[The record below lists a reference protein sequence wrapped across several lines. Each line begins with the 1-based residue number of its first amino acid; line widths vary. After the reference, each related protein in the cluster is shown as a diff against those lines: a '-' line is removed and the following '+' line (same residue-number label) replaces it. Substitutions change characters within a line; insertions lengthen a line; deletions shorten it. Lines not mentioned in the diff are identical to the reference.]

1 MQDSMGEE
9 GGKGIESKILG
20 YEYPQQVFGV
30 RFLEGEKCARAMTLF
45 IFHGL
50 GWSAP
55 LNHLPDVKI
64 AGSDIALHF
73 DLILVDRMVSSHVLY
88 MLPVVFKN

>member
-1 MQDSMGEE
+1 M
-9 GGKGIESKILG
+9 
-20 YEYPQQVFGV
+20 
-30 RFLEGEKCARAMTLF
+30 RFLKGEKCARAMTLF

-55 LNHLPDVKI
+55 LNHLPGVLVKV

-73 DLILVDRMVSSHVLY
+73 GFNLS
-88 MLPVVFKN
+88 